1 MTDPAPAITLS
12 GVYTAYEGAATP
24 SLHNINLTIDRG
36 EFVMVGG
43 PNGAGKTTLL
53 ETINGMLRITH
64 GSARVC
70 GINLRADGVGVRRRV
85 GYVIQNFAFDPL
97 SPFTAG
103 EVVLMGRYGR
113 LGYLNRPKKPDTRA
127 TVQAMRM
134 LGIEDLAHAPIGTL
148 SGGQQQKVLIAQN
161 LAKEPDILLLD
172 EPFSNLDLIAKHSV
186 STLLNDLAGA
196 GITVVVVSHAF
207 DDLPPRPIRILV
219 MNGGEVTA
227 DRICAP
233 DDVED
238 VVRSASGSEA
248 RA

>member
-1 MTDPAPAITLS
+1 MTGPAITLS
-12 GVYTAYEGAATP
+12 GVYTAYEGAANP
-24 SLHNINLTIDRG
+24 SLRNITLTVDRG
-36 EFVMVGG
+36 EFVVVGG

-64 GSARVC
+64 GSARIC
-70 GINLRADGVGVRRRV
+70 GINLLEDGVGVRRRV

-113 LGYLNRPKKPDTRA
+113 LGYLNRPKEPDIRA
-127 TVQAMRM
+127 ARQAMQM
-134 LGIEDLAHAPIGTL
+134 LGIEDLADAPIGTL

-161 LAKEPDILLLD
+161 LAKEPEIMLLD

-186 STLLNDLAGA
+186 STLLHDLAGA
-196 GITVVVVSHAF
+196 GITVIVVSHAF

-227 DRICAP
+227 DHTCTP
-233 DDVED
+233 DEVED
-238 VVRSASGSEA
+238 IVRTASGSDA

>member
-1 MTDPAPAITLS
+1 MTGPAITLS
-12 GVYTAYEGAATP
+12 GVYTAYEGAANP
-24 SLHNINLTIDRG
+24 SLRNINLTIDRG
-36 EFVMVGG
+36 EFLVVGG

-64 GSARVC
+64 GSARIC
-70 GINLRADGVGVRRRV
+70 GINLLTDGVGVRRRV

-113 LGYLNRPKKPDTRA
+113 LGYLNRPKEPDIRA
-127 TVQAMRM
+127 TRQAMQM
-134 LGIEDLAHAPIGTL
+134 LGIEDLADSPIGTL

-161 LAKEPDILLLD
+161 LAKEPDIMLLD

-186 STLLNDLAGA
+186 STLLHDLVGA
-196 GITVVVVSHAF
+196 GITVIVVSHAF

-219 MNGGEVTA
+219 MNEGEVTA
-227 DRICAP
+227 DHICTP
-233 DDVED
+233 DEVED
-238 VVRSASGSEA
+238 IVRMASRSDA